1 MKKKKV
7 GATRARRPGKQ
18 SYSAPALEKGIE
30 IVELLASVSGGL
42 TISDIASRLDRSMN
56 EVFRIIL
63 VMVAHGLLRKDP
75 ETDLYTVTYKL
86 LELAL
91 RATPAKSL
99 SVVAVP
105 IMEEL
110 AIATNQS
117 VHMVVNAGGHGLIV
131 QRQENVHLHG
141 GFAVRAGAT
150 VDLVKS
156 CSGHV
161 LLAFAAPH
169 FLEHTLNQ
177 APQPLPWPRAKLD
190 RTLAT
195 VRRRGY
201 EMQPS
206 LRTEGV
212 TDISFPVYG
221 FDGNIVA
228 ALTVPYLSRIDDSA
242 PTTLR
247 QTRVLLGRAAWR
259 ISSALGAVDKARTV
273 S

>member
-1 MKKKKV
+1 MKKKAGV
-7 GATRARRPGKQ
+7 TRARKPAKL

-42 TISDIASRLDRSMN
+42 TVSDIAARLDRSMS

-63 VMVAHGLLRKDP
+63 VMAEHGLLRKDP

-117 VHMVVNAGGHGLIV
+117 VHMVVHAGGHGLIV

-169 FLEHTLNQ
+169 FLEHTLKQ
-177 APQPLPWPRAKLD
+177 APLPWSRTKLD

-206 LRTEGV
+206 LRTAGV

-221 FDGNIVA
+221 FDGNLAA
-228 ALTVPYLSRIDDSA
+228 ALTVPYLTRIDDSA
-242 PTTLR
+242 PTTLQ

-259 ISSALGAVDKARTV
+259 ISSALGAIEKSGKAP
-273 S
+273 

>member
-1 MKKKKV
+1 MKKKS
-7 GATRARRPGKQ
+7 GRAGSLTPSRQ
-18 SYSAPALEKGIE
+18 FYSAPALEKGIE
-30 IVELLASVSGGL
+30 IVELLASVSRGL
-42 TISDIASRLDRSMN
+42 TVSEIAARLDRSMN

-75 ETDLYTVTYKL
+75 ETDLYSVTYKL

-110 AIATNQS
+110 TIATNQS
-117 VHMVVNAGGHGLIV
+117 VHTVVHASGHGLIV
-131 QRQENVHLHG
+131 LRQENVHLHG
-141 GFAVRAGAT
+141 GFAVRPGAT
-150 VDLVKS
+150 VDLVTT

-169 FLEHTLNQ
+169 FLEHTLKQ
-177 APQPLPWPRAKLD
+177 LPKPLPWSRAKLD

-206 LRTEGV
+206 LRTAGV

-221 FDGNIVA
+221 FDGTLVA
-228 ALTVPYLSRIDDSA
+228 AMTVPYLARIDDSA
-242 PTTLR
+242 PTTLQ
-247 QTRVLLGRAAWR
+247 QTRVLLGQAAWR
-259 ISSALGAVDKARTV
+259 ISSALGAVEKK
-273 S
+273 

>member
-1 MKKKKV
+1 MKTKKA
-7 GATRARRPGKQ
+7 GATRARKPGKQ

-42 TISDIASRLDRSMN
+42 TVSDIASRLDRSMN
-56 EVFRIIL
+56 EVFRIIV

-117 VHMVVNAGGHGLIV
+117 VHMVVQAGVHGLIV
-131 QRQENVHLHG
+131 HRQENVHLHG

-150 VDLVKS
+150 IDLVKS

-169 FLEHTLNQ
+169 FLEHTLQ
-177 APQPLPWPRAKLD
+177 QLPKPLPWSRAKLD

-212 TDISFPVYG
+212 TDTSFPVYG

-228 ALTVPYLSRIDDSA
+228 ALTVPYLARIDDSA
-242 PTTLR
+242 PTTLQ
-247 QTRVLLGRAAWR
+247 QTRVLLGQAAWR
-259 ISSALGAVDKARTV
+259 ISTGLGASGSGKK
-273 S
+273 